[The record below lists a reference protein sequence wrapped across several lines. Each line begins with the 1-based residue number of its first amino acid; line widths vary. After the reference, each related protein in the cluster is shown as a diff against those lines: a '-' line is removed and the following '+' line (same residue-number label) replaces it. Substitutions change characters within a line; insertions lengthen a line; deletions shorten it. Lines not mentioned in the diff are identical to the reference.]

1 MASQAL
7 VPRGQDELEISGT
20 LRDAP
25 LPGEDDVPRL
35 ARPRRRDLSETRAS
49 ELDPSTENGVGA
61 KMGLDAT
68 VPPGAPETRFTR
80 TRVPGADDLEIGELT
95 GPAPEDWQHRLGDR

>member
-1 MASQAL
+1 VATLFQA
-7 VPRGQDELEISGT
+7 D
-20 LRDAP
+20 
-25 LPGEDDVPRL
+25 
-35 ARPRRRDLSETRAS
+35 RDLVVVPGTRAS

-80 TRVPGADDLEIGELT
+80 TRVPART
-95 GPAPEDWQHRLGDR
+95 TWKSAS